1 MINKSLI
8 LLLICFLF
16 GCGYEPLYLKKNSL
30 DIPIKSWE
38 FNGDKDINRMISV
51 QLKSLQDNNK
61 KIGYDAKIN
70 SRKLLE
76 VVSKDS
82 SGNPSIYRLSVMVNL
97 KLIDDQSIFKQRDF
111 DKSFT
116 FNDNENKFELAQYKK
131 NIEMNLVNEVAEKIF
146 IFISSN

>member
-38 FNGDKDINRMISV
+38 FNGDKDINRMISA
-51 QLKSLQDNNK
+51 QLKSLQNNDK

-70 SRKLLE
+70 STKLLE

-97 KLIDDQSIFKQRDF
+97 KLLDNQSIIKQRDF

-131 NIEMNLVNEVAEKIF
+131 NIEINLVNEVAEKIF
-146 IFISSN
+146 IFVRSN

>member
-38 FNGDKDINRMISV
+38 FNGDKNINRMISV
-51 QLKSLQDNNK
+51 QLKSLQNNDK

-70 SRKLLE
+70 STKLLE

-97 KLIDDQSIFKQRDF
+97 KLLDNQSIIKQRDF

-131 NIEMNLVNEVAEKIF
+131 NIEINLVNEIAEKIF
-146 IFISSN
+146 IFVSSN

>member
-16 GCGYEPLYLKKNSL
+16 GCGYEPLYLKKNNL

-38 FNGDKDINRMISV
+38 FNGDKNINRMISV
-51 QLKSLQDNNK
+51 QLKSLQNNDK

-70 SRKLLE
+70 STKLLE

-82 SGNPSIYRLSVMVNL
+82 SGNPSIYRFSVMVNL
-97 KLIDDQSIFKQRDF
+97 KLLDNQSIIKQRDF

-116 FNDNENKFELAQYKK
+116 FNDNENKFELTQYKK
-131 NIEMNLVNEVAEKIF
+131 NIEMNLVNEIAEKIF
-146 IFISSN
+146 IFVSSN

>member
-70 SRKLLE
+70 STKLLE
-76 VVSKDS
+76 VISKDS
-82 SGNPSIYRLSVMVNL
+82 SGNPSIYRLSVMVNF
-97 KLIDDQSIFKQRDF
+97 KLIDNQSIIKQRDF
-111 DKSFT
+111 NKSFT

-131 NIEMNLVNEVAEKIF
+131 NIEVNLVNEVAEKIF
-146 IFISSN
+146 IFVRSD